1 MLTNRHILLTG
12 GAGFI
17 GSTITTALVER
28 NRVRVFD
35 TLDRNTL
42 ASLPIARHPNLEIIR
57 GDVRD
62 LDALTSAAADV
73 DSVVHLASVAGV
85 ATVLNNPV
93 RTMRVAIDGTAN
105 VLEACRRNGNIRRIV
120 DFSTSEVFG
129 RFAFNALESDATSI
143 GPVGESRWT
152 YAVAKIASEHLAHAY
167 GREHN
172 LPLVSLRPFNVYGP
186 GQIGEG
192 AIHNFIKRAINND
205 PIVVNNDGRQIRSWC
220 FVDDMVA
227 GTLLALEHP
236 NAEAQVFN
244 IGNPTATIT
253 VLRLAELIKRLAGS
267 RSEIQ
272 FKRNDYPDV
281 ETRVPNIDK
290 ARDLLGFE
298 PTVSLEDGIERTLA
312 WYRQQMDSRA

>member
-1 MLTNRHILLTG
+1 MVRNQRILLTG

-17 GSTITTALVER
+17 GSTLATALVE
-28 NRVRVFD
+28 NNFVRVYD
-35 TLDRNTL
+35 ILDRNTL
-42 ASLPIARHPNLEIIR
+42 ASLPIADHPNLELVK

-62 LDALTSAAADV
+62 IDHLAGAADGM
-73 DSVVHLASVAGV
+73 DAVVHLASVAGV
-85 ATVLNNPV
+85 STVLNNPV
-93 RTMRVAIDGTAN
+93 KTMRVAIDGTAN
-105 VLEACRRNGNIRRIV
+105 VLEACKRAGGIKRIV

-129 RFAFNALESDATSI
+129 RFAFNARENEATPI

-192 AIHNFIKRAINND
+192 AIHNFIKRAITNE
-205 PIVVNNDGRQIRSWC
+205 PIIVNNDGRQIRSWC
-220 FVDDMVA
+220 YVTDMVK
-227 GTLLALEHP
+227 GTLLALHHP
-236 NAEAQVFN
+236 NAEGQVFN
-244 IGNPTATIT
+244 IGNPTATLT
-253 VLRLAELIKRLAGS
+253 VLRLAELVRRMTGS
-267 RSEIQ
+267 SSEIQ

-290 ARDLLGFE
+290 ARELLGYE
-298 PTVSLEDGIERTLA
+298 PDVSLEDGIEKTIA
-312 WYRQQMDSRA
+312 WYRQQLSGKA